1 MKILRHQNIEGMARV
16 GFTSDSY
23 EVYVNTDDGGK
34 IPHFHYRLK
43 NDWNKFHICIKIES
57 PEYFLHT
64 GKESLLN
71 SKQIRSLI
79 RFLKS
84 SVSLSQYSEKFS
96 NNFELIIFLWNIN
109 NSDVIVD
116 PETKIPDY
124 YQLN

>member
-1 MKILRHQNIEGMARV
+1 MKILRRQNIEGMARI
-16 GFTSDSY
+16 GFTPDNY

-43 NDWNKFHICIKIES
+43 TNRNKFHTCIKIEK
-57 PEYFLHT
+57 PEYFHHT
-64 GKESLLN
+64 GKESVLN

-84 SVSLSQYSEKFS
+84 PVALPQYAEKFS
-96 NNFELIIFLWNIN
+96 ANFELIIFLWNIN

-116 PETKIPDY
+116 LETKIPDY

>member
-1 MKILRHQNIEGMARV
+1 MKILRNQDIEVMARV

-43 NDWNKFHICIKIES
+43 NDWRKFHTCIKIEA
-57 PEYFLHT
+57 PEYFHHT
-64 GKESLLN
+64 GKESVLN
-71 SKQIRSLI
+71 SKQISSLI
-79 RFLKS
+79 CFLKS
-84 SVSLSQYSEKFS
+84 PVSLSQYSEKFS

-116 PETKIPDY
+116 LETKIPDY
-124 YQLN
+124 YNLN

>member
-23 EVYVNTDDGGK
+23 EVYVNTDDSGK

-43 NDWNKFHICIKIES
+43 NDWNKFHTCIKIEC

-64 GKESLLN
+64 GKESVLN

-84 SVSLSQYSEKFS
+84 PVSLSQYREKFS
-96 NNFELIIFLWNIN
+96 SNFELIIFLWNIN
-109 NSDVIVD
+109 NSDVIVN
-116 PETKIPDY
+116 PEMRIPDY

>member
-1 MKILRHQNIEGMARV
+1 MKILRHQNIEGVARV
-16 GFTSDSY
+16 RFASDSY

-43 NDWNKFHICIKIES
+43 NDWNKFHKCIKIES
-57 PEYFLHT
+57 PEYFHHT
-64 GKESLLN
+64 GKESVLN

-84 SVSLSQYSEKFS
+84 PVSLSQYTKKFS

-116 PETKIPDY
+116 PETKIPYY

>member
-1 MKILRHQNIEGMARV
+1 MKILRRQNIEGMARI
-16 GFTSDSY
+16 GFTPDNY
-23 EVYVNTDDGGK
+23 EVYVNTDDGRK

-43 NDWNKFHICIKIES
+43 TDWNKFHTCIQIEK
-57 PEYFLHT
+57 PEYFHHT
-64 GKESLLN
+64 EKESVLN

-84 SVSLSQYSEKFS
+84 PVALSQYAEKFS
-96 NNFELIIFLWNIN
+96 SNFELIIFLWNIN

>member
-1 MKILRHQNIEGMARV
+1 MARV

-43 NDWNKFHICIKIES
+43 NDWNKFHTCIKIES
-57 PEYFLHT
+57 PEYFHHT
-64 GKESLLN
+64 GKESVLN

-79 RFLKS
+79 RFLNS
-84 SVSLSQYSEKFS
+84 PVSLSQYSEKFS
-96 NNFELIIFLWNIN
+96 NNFELIIFLLNIN

>member
-1 MKILRHQNIEGMARV
+1 MKILRRQNIEGMARI
-16 GFTSDSY
+16 GFTPDNY

-34 IPHFHYRLK
+34 IPHLHYRLK
-43 NDWNKFHICIKIES
+43 TDWNKFHTCIQIEK
-57 PEYFLHT
+57 PEYFHHT
-64 GKESLLN
+64 GKESVLN

-84 SVSLSQYSEKFS
+84 PVALSQYAEKFS
-96 NNFELIIFLWNIN
+96 SNFELIIFLWNIN